1 MLTQLRKPR
10 YLRLAALMLLVATIC
25 VAAGTWQIR
34 RLIEKHDANVLLR
47 SNAEAPAAP
56 VHDVLATTATS
67 TATTPTVTTPT
78 ATTPSATTPI
88 ATTPTA
94 TPASAAAAAQTQHA
108 QFRTVTATGV
118 YVAGAQELVREQT
131 VDDTVGYLVLTPL
144 RTAATAGSASTD
156 LLIVRGFLPAQG
168 DQTPT
173 PAAPPTGSVTV
184 RARVQPADTA
194 DDEFGRMPGQAR
206 RINAAQM
213 AARLHTPVYAGYAEL
228 LAGQPGTAGLTVIPD
243 PDLSNA
249 AGGAIEPQH
258 AAYIIQWYLFA
269 LIALAAPL
277 VMARSDAQ
285 RDNEAPARSRAKLDP
300 WAALDD
306 DDGALELTST
316 TGDQDLPSQRL
327 ERQPMAQRYG
337 SARRI

>member
-25 VAAGTWQIR
+25 VAAGTWQIQ

-47 SNAEAPAAP
+47 SNAEGPAAP

-67 TATTPTVTTPT
+67 TTTTPT
-78 ATTPSATTPI
+78 ATTPT

-94 TPASAAAAAQTQHA
+94 TPASAAAPAQSHHA

-144 RTAATAGSASTD
+144 RTVATAGSAGAD

-194 DDEFGRMPGQAR
+194 DDEFGRVPGQVR

-213 AARLHTPVYAGYAEL
+213 AARLHTPVYAAYAEL
-228 LAGQPGTAGLTVIPD
+228 LARQPGTAGLTVIPD

-258 AAYIIQWYLFA
+258 IAYIIQWYLFA

-285 RDNEAPARSRAKLDP
+285 RDGEAPARAGAKSDP

-306 DDGALELTST
+306 DGALLPT
-316 TGDQDLPSQRL
+316 TAAGEQDLPSQTF
-327 ERQPMAQRYG
+327 ERQQWLRATDVRVTSDP
-337 SARRI
+337 